1 MPSVDDCTL
10 LFGAIPRHLK
20 FSAEQKRT
28 LISFARTLAF
38 RVLDGRSF
46 VCLIT
51 GDSELQRLNRT
62 FLGRDYP
69 TDVLSFP
76 ASESRS
82 SLGEMAISAD
92 RAEAQA
98 VAFGHP
104 CIDEVRILMLHGVLH
119 LAGMDHEQDSG
130 EMARAERKWRIK
142 LNLPK
147 GLIARASLPSPQ
159 GLPNSSY
166 APGERRQQ

>member
-1 MPSVDDCTL
+1 MSPVDDCTV
-10 LFGAIPRHLK
+10 LFRPLPPHR
-20 FSAEQKRT
+20 FSAEQKRA
-28 LISFARTLAF
+28 LVSFARSLSL

-46 VCLIT
+46 TCLIT
-51 GDSELQRLNRT
+51 GDAELHRLNRT
-62 FLGRDYP
+62 FLMHDYA

-76 ASESRS
+76 AYESSS

-119 LAGMDHEQDSG
+119 LTGMDHEQDSG
-130 EMARAERKWRIK
+130 EMACAELKWRTS
-142 LNLPK
+142 LNLPD
-147 GLIARASLPSPQ
+147 GLIARASTSSAHRVQ
-159 GLPNSSY
+159 G
-166 APGERRQQ
+166 RQQ

>member
-1 MPSVDDCTL
+1 MPSVDDCTV
-10 LFGAIPRHLK
+10 LFGALPRHLK
-20 FSAEQKRT
+20 FSAEEKRT

-38 RVLDGRSF
+38 QVLDGRSF

-51 GDSELQRLNRT
+51 GNSELQRLNRI
-62 FLGRDYP
+62 FLARDYP

-76 ASESRS
+76 ACESSS

-98 VAFGHP
+98 VTFGHLL
-104 CIDEVRILMLHGVLH
+104 IDEVRILMLHGVLH
-119 LAGMDHEQDSG
+119 LAGMDHDQDSG
-130 EMARAERKWRIK
+130 EMARTERKWRIK

-147 GLIARASLPSPQ
+147 GLIARASIPGSQGIPYPSC
-159 GLPNSSY
+159 
-166 APGERRQQ
+166 APTERRQQ